1 MPETRLDGRY
11 NVLRG
16 ALIEARQ
23 ARGLK
28 QIDLAAALGRPQSY
42 VSNYERGER
51 RLDIVEF
58 FEIAHALGADPIVL
72 LKVIAAP
79 ETI

>member
-1 MPETRLDGRY
+1 MPEARLDGRY
-11 NVLRG
+11 NALRS

-28 QIDLAAALGRPQSY
+28 QIELAAALGRPQSY

-58 FEIAHALGADPIVL
+58 VEIAHALGADPIVL

-79 ETI
+79 ENI